1 MLSTLGERNKSGSV
15 AAFAY
20 NDTARDYSRN
30 EEKEREIERE
40 IERDR

>member
-1 MLSTLGERNKSGSV
+1 MLSTLSERNKSGSM

-30 EEKEREIERE
+30 EEKEREIER
-40 IERDR
+40 DR